1 MGRAVRLAACA
12 INQWALDFEGNAGR
26 ILKSEPWGVPGGSPL
41 PGLGSW
47 GGRAGLGL
55 GSRLL
60 LEHAPFF
67 SRY

>member
-41 PGLGSW
+41 AWFGVLGGPG
-47 GGRAGLGL
+47 RVRVRVPTA
-55 GSRLL
+55 
-60 LEHAPFF
+60 A
-67 SRY
+67 